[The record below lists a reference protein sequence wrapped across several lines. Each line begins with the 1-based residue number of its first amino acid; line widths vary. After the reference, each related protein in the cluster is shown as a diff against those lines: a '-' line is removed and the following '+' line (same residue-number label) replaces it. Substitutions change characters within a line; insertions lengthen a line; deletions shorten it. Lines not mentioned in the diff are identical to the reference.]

1 MPGRRDIAVKQSI
14 PPQLRYSFQD
24 FMREFPTDDA
34 CLMYIF
40 EQRWPGGIAHCEK
53 CEKETKHHR
62 VTGRTAFACDRC
74 GWHVYPLAG
83 TIFEKSS
90 TSLQKWFHAMY
101 QMGSTRCGISA
112 KQIQRETSVT
122 YKTAWRMFKQIR
134 SLMSEDGL
142 QLEGPSVEMDETYYG
157 GVRKK
162 GTGRPMRGDKTKMPV
177 VGIVERKGRAI
188 ARATEDATGATL
200 LPLVRDYIL
209 PDSTVYTDEY
219 KAYGGIEKISRSDGS
234 NAGYVHRRINHSA
247 KVYVHGDIHTNS
259 VEGFWSLIK
268 RGIGGVYHSVSQE
281 YLQTYLDEYSFR
293 YNRRD
298 QGNLIFKSILEQ
310 VSKRAVD

>member
-40 EQRWPGGIAHCEK
+40 EQRWPGGICHCEK

-74 GWHVYPLAG
+74 GWHIYPLAG

-112 KQIQRETSVT
+112 KHIQRETSVA
-122 YKTAWRMFKQIR
+122 YKTAWRMIKQIR
-134 SLMSEDGL
+134 SLMSDGDL
-142 QLEGPSVEMDETYYG
+142 QLEGPTVEMDETYFG
-157 GVRKK
+157 GRVK
-162 GTGRPMRGDKTKMPV
+162 GGLRGVGKRMKNKTRV
-177 VGIVERKGRAI
+177 
-188 ARATEDATGATL
+188 
-200 LPLVRDYIL
+200 
-209 PDSTVYTDEY
+209 
-219 KAYGGIEKISRSDGS
+219 
-234 NAGYVHRRINHSA
+234 AG
-247 KVYVHGDIHTNS
+247 
-259 VEGFWSLIK
+259 
-268 RGIGGVYHSVSQE
+268 
-281 YLQTYLDEYSFR
+281 
-293 YNRRD
+293 
-298 QGNLIFKSILEQ
+298 
-310 VSKRAVD
+310 

>member
-1 MPGRRDIAVKQSI
+1 MPGRKEIAVEQSI
-14 PPQLRYSFQD
+14 PPQLPYSMQD
-24 FMREFPTDDA
+24 FNREFPNDDA
-34 CLMYIF
+34 CLIYIF
-40 EQRWPGGIAHCEK
+40 EQRWPGGIARCEK

-74 GWHVYPLAG
+74 GWHIYPLAG

-90 TSLQKWFHAMY
+90 TSLQKWFHAMC

-157 GVRKK
+157 GVRKGGK
-162 GTGRPMRGDKTKMPV
+162 GRPMRGDRGKTPI
-177 VGIVERKGRAI
+177 VGIVERKGRA
-188 ARATEDATGATL
+188 TQDATGATL

-209 PDSTVYTDEY
+209 PESTVYTDEW
-219 KAYGGIEKISRSDGS
+219 KPYGGIENIKKPDGTS
-234 NAGYVHRRINHSA
+234 AVLVHRRINHTA
-247 KVYVHGDIHTNS
+247 HV
-259 VEGFWSLIK
+259 
-268 RGIGGVYHSVSQE
+268 
-281 YLQTYLDEYSFR
+281 
-293 YNRRD
+293 
-298 QGNLIFKSILEQ
+298 
-310 VSKRAVD
+310 